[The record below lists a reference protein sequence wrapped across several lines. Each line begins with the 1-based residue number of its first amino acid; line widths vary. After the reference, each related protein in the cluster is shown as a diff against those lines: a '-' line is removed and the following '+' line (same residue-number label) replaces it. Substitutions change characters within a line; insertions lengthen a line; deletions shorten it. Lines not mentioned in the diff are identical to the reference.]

1 MTPLRSPWRNLSL
14 RAKSLVVILFPLLTL
29 IVAVFLVISSI
40 RFSTDAEDN
49 VQRSIRAVGNIY
61 AVHAQ
66 VAEAASAVRGFLY
79 TRDKAFLRPYWRAK
93 RQIPDA
99 LIAMQNSVT
108 DPVQVELIAEIAR
121 LVRLKMDSLDRTR
134 LEAERNP
141 DLKLQQT
148 LVNEKVLLDV
158 LREKIAQTDL
168 RGQELIRRYT
178 ETANQSRQRHLIIAL
193 SAATLGIFTAIGF
206 SWWFANGLV
215 TRVRD
220 IGENAKRLESGQT
233 QYLLEP
239 SNDELG
245 QLAVRIQKAGNMLA
259 ARAVEAQ
266 TARLDA
272 EIANRA
278 KTDFLSRIS
287 HELRTPLN
295 AILGFAQLLER
306 DLRGTPKQRSVE
318 LILSGGHHL
327 LQLVNDVLDIS
338 RIESGNLV
346 MRLTPFD
353 LNSIILE
360 TIAMTNSQSQL
371 NRVTVSF
378 DPAATAP
385 SVFVMADRHRLIQ
398 VLLNLISNAIKY
410 NRVEGRVDISIEAIA
425 TTHWR
430 VAIADTG
437 IGISAALEQK
447 LFSPFAR
454 AEETRIE
461 GTGLGLAVSKS
472 LIEAMQGEL
481 GWSRRPDE
489 GSIFWLTLGRV
500 DPQDTSEQTGV
511 LHE

>member
-1 MTPLRSPWRNLSL
+1 MTPLGTPWRHLSL
-14 RAKSLVVILFPLLTL
+14 RAKSLIVILVPLLIL
-29 IVAVFLVISSI
+29 VVAVFLVVSSI
-40 RFSTDAEDN
+40 RFSIHAEDN
-49 VQRSIRAVGNIY
+49 VQRSIRALGSIH

-66 VAEAASAVRGFLY
+66 VAEAASGVRGFLY
-79 TRDKAFLRPYWRAK
+79 TRDPSFLQPYWRAK

-99 LIAMQNSVT
+99 LAAMQASIK
-108 DPVQVELIAEIAR
+108 DPIQVELITEISS
-121 LVRLKMDSLDRTR
+121 LVTLKMQNLDRIR
-134 LEAERNP
+134 QEAEKHT
-141 DLKLQQT
+141 DLKLQKI

-158 LREKIAQTDL
+158 LREKIAQTEL
-168 RGQELIRRYT
+168 REQELIHQYT
-178 ETANQSRQRHLIIAL
+178 ETANTLRQRHLVIAL
-193 SAATLGIFTAIGF
+193 SAATLGIFSAIGF

-215 TRVRD
+215 LRVRA
-220 IGENAKRLESGQT
+220 IGENAKRLESGQV
-233 QYLLEP
+233 QYMLEP
-239 SNDELG
+239 SDDELG

-259 ARAVEAQ
+259 ARAAEAQ
-266 TARLDA
+266 SARLEA

-346 MRLTPFD
+346 MRLTPLN

-360 TIAMTNSQSQL
+360 TLAMTNSQAQL
-371 NRVTVSF
+371 HQVTVYF
-378 DPAATAP
+378 QEKPTETP
-385 SVFVMADRHRLIQ
+385 TWVMADRHRLLQ

-410 NRVEGRVDISIEAIA
+410 NHPNGRVDISIISLPSAQCRIE
-425 TTHWR
+425 
-430 VAIADTG
+430 IADTG
-437 IGISAALEQK
+437 IGISAELEQK

-454 AEETRIE
+454 AEETRVE

-472 LIEAMQGEL
+472 LIEAMQGAL
-481 GWSRRPDE
+481 GWSRRPDQ
-489 GSIFWLTLGRV
+489 GSIFWLVLGQIEDDHPTRI
-500 DPQDTSEQTGV
+500 DGASDE
-511 LHE
+511 

>member
-1 MTPLRSPWRNLSL
+1 MTMLSSPWRNLSL
-14 RAKSLVVILFPLLTL
+14 RAKSLVVLVFPLLIL
-29 IVAVFLVISSI
+29 MVAVFLVISSV

-49 VQRSIRAVGNIY
+49 VQRSIRALGNIH

-66 VAEAASAVRGFLY
+66 VAEAASSVRGFLY
-79 TRDKAFLRPYWRAK
+79 TRDESFLQPYWRAK

-99 LIAMQNSVT
+99 LIAMQNNIT
-108 DPVQVELIAEIAR
+108 DPVQVELIAEISR
-121 LVRLKMDSLDRTR
+121 LVNIKMQNLDRIR
-134 LEAERNP
+134 QEAEQHT

-158 LREKIAQTDL
+158 LREKIAQTES
-168 RGQELIRRYT
+168 RGQELIHQYT
-178 ETANQSRQRHLIIAL
+178 ETANQSRRRHLIIAL

-215 TRVRD
+215 TRVRA
-220 IGENAKRLESGQT
+220 IGENAKRLESGQA
-233 QYLLEP
+233 QYPVEP
-239 SNDELG
+239 SEDELG
-245 QLAVRIQKAGNMLA
+245 QLAVRIQKAGSMLA
-259 ARAVEAQ
+259 ARAAEAQ
-266 TARLDA
+266 AARLDA

-306 DLRGTPKQRSVE
+306 DVRGTPKHRSVE

-346 MRLTPFD
+346 IRLIPLD

-360 TIAMTNSQSQL
+360 TIAMTNTQAQRHQVS
-371 NRVTVSF
+371 VSF
-378 DPAATAP
+378 ATIQSP
-385 SVFVMADRHRLIQ
+385 QHLWVMADRHRLLQ
-398 VLLNLISNAIKY
+398 VLLNLVSNAIKY
-410 NRVEGRVDISIEAIA
+410 NRIDGRVDISIAVLDAARCRID
-425 TTHWR
+425 
-430 VAIADTG
+430 IADTG
-437 IGISAALEQK
+437 VGISTALEQK

-454 AEETRIE
+454 AEETRVE

-481 GWSRRPDE
+481 GWSRRPEE
-489 GSIFWLTLGRV
+489 GSIFWVSLGRI
-500 DPQDTSEQTGV
+500 DTANINTTTGAV
-511 LHE
+511 HE

>member
-1 MTPLRSPWRNLSL
+1 MTPFSNPWRNLSL
-14 RAKSLVVILFPLLTL
+14 RAKSLVVILFPLLIL
-29 IVAVFLVISSI
+29 VVAVFLVILSI

-49 VQRSIRAVGNIY
+49 VQRSIRALGNIH

-66 VAEAASAVRGFLY
+66 VAEAASGVRGFLY
-79 TRDKAFLRPYWRAK
+79 TRDASFLQPYWRAK

-99 LIAMQNSVT
+99 LIAMRNSIK
-108 DPVQVELIAEIAR
+108 DPVQVELITEISR
-121 LVRLKMDSLDRTR
+121 LVNLKMQNLDRIR
-134 LEAERNP
+134 QEAEQHT
-141 DLKLQQT
+141 DLKLQKI
-148 LVNEKVLLDV
+148 LVDEKVLLDV
-158 LREKIAQTDL
+158 LREKIAQTEL
-168 RGQELIRRYT
+168 REQELISQYT

-215 TRVRD
+215 TRVRA
-220 IGENAKRLESGQT
+220 IGENAKRLESGQA
-233 QYLLEP
+233 QYPLEP
-239 SNDELG
+239 SEDELG
-245 QLAVRIQKAGNMLA
+245 QLAVHIQKAGSMLA
-259 ARAVEAQ
+259 ARAAEAQ
-266 TARLDA
+266 AARLDA

-306 DLRGTPKQRSVE
+306 DLRSTPKQRSVE

-346 MRLTPFD
+346 MRLTPLD

-371 NRVTVSF
+371 SQVTVSF
-378 DPAATAP
+378 HPQVTVSP
-385 SVFVMADRHRLIQ
+385 VFVMADRHRLLQ

-410 NRVEGRVDISIEAIA
+410 NRVDGHVDISIRSAGYSQ
-425 TTHWR
+425 WR
-430 VAIADTG
+430 VEIADTG
-437 IGISAALEQK
+437 IGIPAALEHK

-454 AEETRIE
+454 AEDTRVE

-500 DPQDTSEQTGV
+500 DPQHTPEQTGV
-511 LHE
+511 RYE

>member
-1 MTPLRSPWRNLSL
+1 MTLLSSPWRNLSL
-14 RAKSLVVILFPLLTL
+14 RAKSLMVILFPLLIL
-29 IVAVFLVISSI
+29 VVAVFMVILSI

-49 VQRSIRAVGNIY
+49 VQRSIRALGNIH

-66 VAEAASAVRGFLY
+66 VAEAASGVRGFLY
-79 TRDKAFLRPYWRAK
+79 TRDESFLQPYWRAN

-99 LIAMQNSVT
+99 LIAMQNNIT
-108 DPVQVELIAEIAR
+108 DPVQVELIAEISR
-121 LVRLKMDSLDRTR
+121 LVNIKMQNLDRIR
-134 LEAERNP
+134 QEAEQHT

-158 LREKIAQTDL
+158 LREKIAQTES
-168 RGQELIRRYT
+168 RGQELIHQYT
-178 ETANQSRQRHLIIAL
+178 ETANQSRRRHLIIAL

-215 TRVRD
+215 TRVRA
-220 IGENAKRLESGQT
+220 IGENAKRLESGQA
-233 QYLLEP
+233 QYPLEP
-239 SNDELG
+239 SEDELG
-245 QLAVRIQKAGNMLA
+245 QLAVRIQKAGSMLA
-259 ARAVEAQ
+259 ARAAEAQ
-266 TARLDA
+266 AARLDA

-306 DLRGTPKQRSVE
+306 DVRGTPKHRSVE

-346 MRLTPFD
+346 IRLIPLD

-360 TIAMTNSQSQL
+360 TIAMTNTQAQRHQVS
-371 NRVTVSF
+371 VSF
-378 DPAATAP
+378 ATIQP
-385 SVFVMADRHRLIQ
+385 PQHLWVMADRHRLLQ
-398 VLLNLISNAIKY
+398 VLLNLVSNAIKY
-410 NRVEGRVDISIEAIA
+410 NRIDGRVDISIAVLDAARCRIE
-425 TTHWR
+425 
-430 VAIADTG
+430 IADTG
-437 IGISAALEQK
+437 VGISTALEQK

-454 AEETRIE
+454 AEETRVE

-481 GWSRRPDE
+481 GWSRRPEE
-489 GSIFWLTLGRV
+489 GSIFWVSLGRI
-500 DPQDTSEQTGV
+500 DAANINTTTGAV
-511 LHE
+511 HE